1 MPSYIDTKYVNL
13 LSSRLPLFKRK
24 NEGLYNF
31 RCPLCGDS
39 QKSKTKA
46 RGYFYQ
52 KRTDLFFRCHNCGE
66 STTFSNFLKKLDGVL
81 YKDYVLERY
90 KEGVTGRGSNTVEP
104 EVIKH
109 KKPVFHT
116 KIDLPKISEL
126 EENHFAKKYLVNRA
140 IPPQFLSYLYYTEDF
155 KSFVRKMTK
164 REYDLNER
172 EQRIIIPFFDKNK
185 QLITF
190 QGRAFTN
197 TLLRYI
203 TIKINE
209 DSPKIFGLDR
219 LDLEKQFYVVEGP
232 FDSMFLPN
240 CIAMAGS
247 DVNLKSQIEISSA
260 LDKHTGTMVFD
271 NEPRNAEII
280 SRMEKVIDIGWN
292 VCIWPESMKQKD
304 LNDMAMGGIQE
315 TKLIEIINT
324 NTYFGLLAKTHLATW
339 RKK

>member
-13 LSSRLPLFKRK
+13 ITSRLTLFKRK
-24 NEGLYNF
+24 HQGLYNF
-31 RCPLCGDS
+31 RCPFCGDS

-46 RGYFYQ
+46 RGYLYQ
-52 KRTDLFFRCHNCGE
+52 KRTDLFYRCHNCGQ
-66 STTFSNFLKKLDGVL
+66 SNTFSNFLKKLDGEL
-81 YKDYVLERY
+81 HKQYVLERY
-90 KEGVTGRGSNTVEP
+90 KEGTTGISTNTPDP
-104 EVIKH
+104 EIKH
-109 KKPVFHT
+109 DKPVFHT
-116 KIDLPKISEL
+116 KINLPRISDLND
-126 EENHFAKKYLVNRA
+126 NHFAKKYLVNRA

-155 KSFVRKMTK
+155 KSFVMKVTK

-172 EQRIIIPFFDKNK
+172 EQRIIIPFFNKDK

-203 TIKINE
+203 TIKMDE

-247 DVNLKSQIEISSA
+247 DVNLRSQVEISGA
-260 LDKHTGTMVFD
+260 LDNHLGTMVFD
-271 NEPRNAEII
+271 NEPRNKEII
-280 SRMEKVIDIGWN
+280 SRMEKTIDFGWN
-292 VCIWPESMKQKD
+292 VCIWPESVKQKD
-304 LNDMAMGGIQE
+304 LNDMVINGTQE
-315 TKLIEIINT
+315 SKLTEIINT
-324 NTYFGLLAKTHLATW
+324 NTYSGLLAKTHLATW

>member
-13 LSSRLPLFKRK
+13 VSSRLPLFKHK
-24 NEGLYNF
+24 HQGLYNF
-31 RCPLCGDS
+31 RCPFCGDS

-46 RGYFYQ
+46 RGYLYQ
-52 KRTDLFFRCHNCGE
+52 KKTDLFYRCHNCGQ
-66 STTFSNFLKKLDGVL
+66 SNTFSNFLKKLDGEL
-81 YKDYVLERY
+81 HKQYVLERY
-90 KEGVTGRGSNTVEP
+90 KEGVTGKGQNTENPVF
-104 EVIKH
+104 KH
-109 KKPVFHT
+109 EKPVFHT
-116 KIDLPKISEL
+116 KINLPRISDLDDQ
-126 EENHFAKKYLVNRA
+126 HFAKKYLINRA

-155 KSFVRKMTK
+155 KNFVTKVTK
-164 REYDLNER
+164 REYDLNEK

-203 TIKINE
+203 TIKVNE

-247 DVNLKSQIEISSA
+247 DIKVSAMGNVSSA
-260 LDKHTGTMVFD
+260 MQDGIGTMVFD
-271 NEPRNAEII
+271 NEPRNLEII
-280 SRMEKVIDIGWN
+280 KRIERVIDYGWK
-292 VCIWPESMKQKD
+292 VCIWPDHVKQKD
-304 LNDMAMGGIQE
+304 INDMVNAGI
-315 TKLIEIINT
+315 TEISEMINKF
-324 NTYFGLLAKTHLATW
+324 TYQGLLAKTQLAIW

>member
-13 LSSRLPLFKRK
+13 VSSKLPLFKHK
-24 NEGLYNF
+24 QQGLYNF
-31 RCPLCGDS
+31 RCPFCGDS

-46 RGYFYQ
+46 RGYLYQ
-52 KRTDLFFRCHNCGE
+52 KKTDLFYRCHNCGQ
-66 STTFSNFLKKLDGVL
+66 SNTFSNFLKKLDGEL
-81 YKDYVLERY
+81 HKQYVLERY
-90 KEGVTGRGSNTVEP
+90 KEGVTGKGQNTEDPVF
-104 EVIKH
+104 KH

-116 KIDLPKISEL
+116 KINLPRISDLDDQ
-126 EENHFAKKYLVNRA
+126 HFAKKYLINRA

-155 KSFVRKMTK
+155 KGFVKKITK
-164 REYDLNER
+164 REYDLNEK

-203 TIKINE
+203 TIKMDE

-260 LDKHTGTMVFD
+260 LDNHTGTMVFD
-271 NEPRNAEII
+271 NEPRNKEII
-280 SRMEKVIDIGWN
+280 SRMEKTIDNGWN
-292 VCIWPESMKQKD
+292 ICIWPDSIACKD
-304 LNDMAMGGIQE
+304 LNDMVLASIQE
-315 TKLIEIINT
+315 SRIIDIINI
-324 NTYFGLLAKTHLATW
+324 NTYNGLLAKTELASW

>member
-13 LSSRLPLFKRK
+13 ISLRLPMFKRK
-24 NEGLYNF
+24 NDGLYNF
-31 RCPLCGDS
+31 RCPFCGDS
-39 QKSKTKA
+39 KKSKTKA

-52 KRTDLFFRCHNCGE
+52 KRTDLFFRCHNCGQ
-66 STTFSNFLKKLDGVL
+66 SNTFSNFLKQFDGEL
-81 YKDYVLERY
+81 YKEYALDRY
-90 KEGVTGRGSNTVEP
+90 KEGVTGIGSNTPNPVFNYE
-104 EVIKH
+104 
-109 KKPVFHT
+109 KPKFHT

-126 EENHFAKKYLVNRA
+126 EDEHFAKKYLINRA

-260 LDKHTGTMVFD
+260 LDKHIGTMVFD